1 MFEPSHKGGERECQV
16 EHGKVQANSL
26 YKGPEVRIS
35 RVAEVE
41 WAGESGTR

>member
-1 MFEPSHKGGERECQV
+1 MIFEPSHKGGEREYQV
-16 EHGKVQANSL
+16 EHGKDQANNL

-41 WAGESGTR
+41 